1 MADFRVLFKKDDV
14 LIYIS
19 HLDLN
24 HTFIRALNR
33 ADIKLRF
40 SEGFNPHPKIVF
52 ALPLSIGMVG
62 ENELCDISVAD
73 ESMTSEKLMSLLCA
87 QMPPHIEIKK
97 VYEADIKF
105 REIESA
111 RYTIEISKTGILE
124 ALNKMLGGAIVVSK
138 KTKGGIKN
146 IDISQRIVSID
157 VSETDNKTVIKAVL
171 CAKGENYLSPELLIG
186 AMKDRD
192 IISED
197 IPYTVVR
204 NEIIFGKKA

>member
-33 ADIKLRF
+33 AGIKLRF

-52 ALPLSIGMVG
+52 GLPLSIGMAG

-73 ESMTSEKLMSLLCA
+73 EGMTCERFRELLA
-87 QMPPHIEIKK
+87 EQMPPHIEIKK
-97 VYEADIKF
+97 VSVADVKF

-111 RYTIEISKTGILE
+111 RYTLEISKCDILAE
-124 ALNKMLGGAIVVSK
+124 LNEMLAGAIVVSK
-138 KTKGGIKN
+138 KTKGGIKD

-157 VSETDNKTVIKAVL
+157 ICEKDNKTIIKTVL

-192 IISED
+192 IISEE

-204 NEIIFGKKA
+204 NEIIFGKKE